1 MKSIVPLYI
10 LLASLCPFLKV
21 NAQGCPSASFA
32 PVTSFATLNSPLAIT
47 LGDFNNDG
55 FVDIISSNVDAT
67 ISIALGN
74 GTGQYV
80 TSSKPFTGLFT
91 KNIANGDFNGDN
103 KLDLVAANFN
113 TNNIAVLPGNGDGTF
128 GSPVFYNTASS
139 STAVVVGDFNNDG
152 KLDIISSN
160 QSDGSISV
168 LLGTGNGSFILGG
181 NVSVAGAPRAL
192 AAGDFNN
199 DGKLDIVTA
208 NEGFNTL
215 NQKTVSVLL
224 GNGNG
229 TFAAPAAFSINTD
242 PLVPMSPVSI
252 GVGDF
257 NSDGKLD
264 VVTANSGPCST
275 SNCDNVSVLLG
286 NGNGGLGQPTI
297 FPVNTQ
303 NFSFQLTSV
312 AVGDVNGDGS
322 LDLVTVAFNSQ
333 YASVLLGTGTGSFG
347 SPVNYFIQERVADNA
362 LYTTLADVNKDGR
375 LDIITMHGRFNI
387 SILLNTCQVASL
399 PVIQCPSDI
408 IVNNALNKCSETIA
422 LNATASGGSS
432 TTIQYKIGSTIITSP
447 HEFAIGKTI
456 VTAIATNAAGSNS
469 CSFAV
474 IVKDNQA
481 PLISCPQ
488 NMIVNPASMTGT
500 VVSYTNPVV
509 KDNCAS
515 TLFQTSGLSSGSFFP
530 IGTTTNT
537 FEARDADNIV
547 ICSFTITVTDPRCG
561 NNKVSV
567 CHKGTTLCINTNA
580 LDAHLS
586 HGDVLGSCVVNSS
599 ITKSRQGPL
608 EMEAARFSVSVL
620 PNPSVK
626 NFSLSISNGDRS
638 EMIRLVV
645 TDVLG
650 RLVEQ
655 RSGIPS
661 EAIIS
666 FGDSYQKGIYLV
678 QIRQGAQ
685 TKVVKIVKQ

>member
-47 LGDFNNDG
+47 VGDFNNDG

-80 TSSKPFTGLFT
+80 TSSRPFTGLFT

-139 STAVVVGDFNNDG
+139 STAVVVGGFNN
-152 KLDIISSN
+152 
-160 QSDGSISV
+160 
-168 LLGTGNGSFILGG
+168 
-181 NVSVAGAPRAL
+181 
-192 AAGDFNN
+192 
-199 DGKLDIVTA
+199 
-208 NEGFNTL
+208 L

-286 NGNGGLGQPTI
+286 NGNGGLGQPTV

-347 SPVNYFIQERVADNA
+347 PPVNYFIQERIADNA
-362 LYTTLADVNKDGR
+362 QYTTLADVNKDGR
-375 LDIITMHGRFNI
+375 LDIITMHGRFSI
-387 SILLNTCQVASL
+387 SILL
-399 PVIQCPSDI
+399 
-408 IVNNALNKCSETIA
+408 
-422 LNATASGGSS
+422 
-432 TTIQYKIGSTIITSP
+432 
-447 HEFAIGKTI
+447 
-456 VTAIATNAAGSNS
+456 
-469 CSFAV
+469 
-474 IVKDNQA
+474 
-481 PLISCPQ
+481 
-488 NMIVNPASMTGT
+488 
-500 VVSYTNPVV
+500 
-509 KDNCAS
+509 
-515 TLFQTSGLSSGSFFP
+515 
-530 IGTTTNT
+530 
-537 FEARDADNIV
+537 
-547 ICSFTITVTDPRCG
+547 
-561 NNKVSV
+561 
-567 CHKGTTLCINTNA
+567 
-580 LDAHLS
+580 
-586 HGDVLGSCVVNSS
+586 
-599 ITKSRQGPL
+599 
-608 EMEAARFSVSVL
+608 
-620 PNPSVK
+620 
-626 NFSLSISNGDRS
+626 
-638 EMIRLVV
+638 
-645 TDVLG
+645 
-650 RLVEQ
+650 
-655 RSGIPS
+655 
-661 EAIIS
+661 
-666 FGDSYQKGIYLV
+666 
-678 QIRQGAQ
+678 
-685 TKVVKIVKQ
+685 

>member
-152 KLDIISSN
+152 KLDI
-160 QSDGSISV
+160 
-168 LLGTGNGSFILGG
+168 
-181 NVSVAGAPRAL
+181 
-192 AAGDFNN
+192 
-199 DGKLDIVTA
+199 VTA

-229 TFAAPAAFSINTD
+229 TFAAPAVFSINTD

-347 SPVNYFIQERVADNA
+347 SPVNYFIQERIADNA

-481 PLISCPQ
+481 PLVSCPQ

-500 VVSYTNPVV
+500 VVNYTNPVV

-537 FEARDADNIV
+537 FEARDADNTV

-599 ITKSRQGPL
+599 ITKSGQGSL

-678 QIRQGAQ
+678 QIRQGTQ